1 MSVTLTIL
9 KIALDDLENALNWY
23 ESQSEGLEQRFSKDM
38 NERLA
43 FIKTY
48 PEASPIRIKTF
59 RGAQL
64 KKFPYTIYYDFDEG
78 QNLVRVVSVLHNK
91 RNKNVL
97 IERKI

>member
-1 MSVTLTIL
+1 MNAALNIL

-23 ESQSEGLEQRFSKDM
+23 ESQSEGLEQRFSKDI

-43 FIKTY
+43 FITTY

-64 KKFPYTIYYDFDEG
+64 KKFPYTIYYGFDEG
-78 QNLVRVVSVLHNK
+78 QNLVRVVGVLHNK
-91 RNKNVL
+91 RDKNVL
-97 IERKI
+97 TERKT